1 MLSAVARR
9 RDPQARERR
18 RFRVPVVA
26 AHCGLRRA
34 ICARLSQRPAIG
46 WRAREQT
53 QEADMRLRIMG
64 VLVPVVLLASLEASD
79 ARTFPWCLHDRFG
92 GINCGFVSEQQCR
105 ASRGGNTDLCRRN
118 GLYQPH
124 RQGRER
130 ARQRR

>member
-1 MLSAVARR
+1 MVSAVAGCG
-9 RDPQARERR
+9 DPQARERR
-18 RFRVPVVA
+18 RFLVPVAV
-26 AHCGLRRA
+26 AHCLRRA
-34 ICARLSQRPAIG
+34 ICARFSQLPAIG

-64 VLVPVVLLASLEASD
+64 VLVPVVLLASVEASD